1 MRRCILFVLFL
12 CLYRLAWGQAD
23 YEYRYWFDMDEGT
36 QHSGTFQPGSH
47 SLDVDLS
54 ELDASLHFLHFQ
66 VKDGDGVWSVPIT
79 RRFVKVLPAASS
91 LAYWMDDESQRAT
104 LPSLS
109 GHFDIDV
116 SGLSD
121 GLHYLRL
128 QFREASG
135 QGSTPWSGC
144 FLKLP
149 QPDQCTFHYWFDNE
163 QDHAR
168 QMEYLGAPALLDVSD
183 LSDGFHRMYIQ
194 MEGNASASIP
204 TAHLFVK
211 VPQTDGVSFLTCLC
225 TVDGQLYKVE
235 QVPSEGGIVN
245 WNLEVAAL
253 SQGLHNIQVQ
263 TLTPSGA
270 ATNCSNHFFF
280 RTATR
285 EELDGM
291 KLVYSLDGNEF
302 HTMAGDANNG
312 VFHFDVDVAAME
324 DGLHRLAYH
333 LASDNGTSTKIS
345 TAFFIKTPVGGP
357 GIISYSYWLNDR
369 EEEACTT
376 TLDKRANP
384 FSLVSLLPVESEPI
398 RSSCFHFELREGQ
411 PMMYAKNDFH
421 IAFYDVS
428 GRRVDENRQFVDY
441 NVSQPIT
448 NLTPLETTQTFERPD
463 SNCVTWFKFEAEKG
477 DTIAFRS
484 SQATSLQVFSPTG
497 KEIYA
502 VAEDKSVKY
511 GGCHTWEDGTYYVA
525 VHDVTGSKPSVTLD
539 YMHMARY
546 AVVSQDVYT
555 VGNGGAST
563 ITFKGNGFDEL
574 ESIYLEGPETITCD
588 SIYHESNVETSAFF
602 DFTGVATGK
611 YDIHF
616 TFKDDAK
623 VLPANITVEEAKE
636 ITFTQQIT
644 FAKQYLRSRSNNYQV
659 QITNNGNS
667 TAYDVPVAI
676 YIFTPELNDL
686 NKVWIKEVDVYEQ
699 YKKRMPTLFDT
710 DFANHY
716 ASVVNNEGYKPLFVT
731 EDIVNYEPGLPAVHK
746 AYINLTL
753 RPNTT
758 EEFNIAINAGTDACV
773 HVWSPDTWETET
785 HPMRV
790 SNKRYKTIIHDTKC
804 NIASIKAQRCEANRM
819 LIANGQEPIYV
830 IDDCPDIKLCPP
842 PRTGGKSTPVASF
855 DPNDIYGYTSESGSR
870 FMTDKVQQ
878 MDYRIEFENDT
889 TFASAS
895 AHVVVIKDTLNANYF
910 DLNSYSPRSVKIGD
924 REESLDGSPQFVRTI
939 DMRPQINA
947 IAQVEGFYDKI
958 KGIITYRFTSIDPM
972 TMEPTDDVMQGF
984 LPVNYDGKSGIG
996 EVAYDVKLRQSFPD
1010 GTEIANKASIIF
1022 DNNDPIET
1030 PLWVNTIDAV
1040 TPAGQVDEVVL
1051 RNDTTATIHC
1061 VGSDERSGVW
1071 KYEVYV
1077 QYGSGELWEK
1087 VGECPA
1093 DSAYIDFRVY
1103 DSMDYGFCAQAVDS
1117 AGNVEAKELA
1127 REVSLITYV
1136 AGDANGDGVVDI
1148 EDVVAAV
1155 SYFLDPSSPI
1165 LFGAANVTK
1174 DDRIDIEDVVGISS
1188 LYLASTRYA
1197 RKAVPARMRL
1207 REVLSSTQNE

>member
-1 MRRCILFVLFL
+1 MNRILFIL
-12 CLYRLAWGQAD
+12 CCLLIPWTARGQAT
-23 YEYRYWFDMDEGT
+23 YEGHYWFDDETELQPIGSFQGGTLHLLTEAGHLTEGFHTIHIQLVDTAGHFSPAHTENFYHLKDRSIKSLRYWFDNDTDHISTIRYGGGNVLIDVSKLEPGLHNVYLQIEDAAGNLSEIVYSTFYRMMRRDVLTWTYWFDGDEHQMT
-36 QHSGTFQPGSH
+36 TLPYPGEGVMI
-47 SLDVDLS
+47 DITDLS
-54 ELDASLHFLHFQ
+54 E
-66 VKDGDGVWSVPIT
+66 
-79 RRFVKVLPAASS
+79 
-91 LAYWMDDESQRAT
+91 
-104 LPSLS
+104 
-109 GHFDIDV
+109 
-116 SGLSD
+116 
-121 GLHYLRL
+121 
-128 QFREASG
+128 
-135 QGSTPWSGC
+135 
-144 FLKLP
+144 
-149 QPDQCTFHYWFDNE
+149 
-163 QDHAR
+163 
-168 QMEYLGAPALLDVSD
+168 
-183 LSDGFHRMYIQ
+183 GFHLMHNVVNDISQSAVETRM
-194 MEGNASASIP
+194 
-204 TAHLFVK
+204 FVK
-211 VPQTDGVSFLTCLC
+211 VPQTEGVEYMTCICSMDGHLVGKEKLPANGGMIEWKMD
-225 TVDGQLYKVE
+225 VDSLDIGVHKAMFQA
-235 QVPSEGGIVN
+235 I
-245 WNLEVAAL
+245 
-253 SQGLHNIQVQ
+253 
-263 TLTPSGA
+263 TPSGA
-270 ATNCSNHFFF
+270 ASSIAERYFVREVTNRELGTMKCLYSIDNFKTAYQAGTMSNG
-280 RTATR
+280 
-285 EELDGM
+285 L
-291 KLVYSLDGNEF
+291 
-302 HTMAGDANNG
+302 
-312 VFHFDVDVAAME
+312 FHFDLDVSELE
-324 DGLHRLAYH
+324 DGLHRLAYM
-333 LASDNGTSTKIS
+333 LVSDNGITTPQKS
-345 TAFFIKTPVGGP
+345 AFFWKTPVGGV
-357 GIISYSYWLNDR
+357 GITQYEYWLNNSKNVHR
-369 EEEACTT
+369 TK
-376 TLDKRANP
+376 LDKRTNP

-421 IAFYDVS
+421 ISFYDVS
-428 GRRVDENRQFVDY
+428 GRKLDESKQYIDY
-441 NVSQPIT
+441 NVSQPVT
-448 NLTPLETTQTFERPD
+448 DLTPLETTQTFERPD
-463 SNCVTWFKFEAEKG
+463 SNCVAWFKFEAEKG

-525 VHDVTGSKPSVTLD
+525 VHDVTGSKPDVTLD

-602 DFTGVATGK
+602 DFTDVATGK

-616 TFKDDAK
+616 TFKDGAK

-716 ASVVNNEGYKPLFVT
+716 ASVVNNEDYKPLFVT
-731 EDIVNYEPGLPAVHK
+731 EDNVNYEPGLPAVHK

-758 EEFNIAINAGTDACV
+758 ETFNVAINASTNACV

-785 HPMRV
+785 HPMCV

-842 PRTGGKSTPVASF
+842 PRTGGKSTPVSSF
-855 DPNDIYGYTSESGSR
+855 DPNEIYGYTSESGSR

-910 DLNSYSPRSVKIGD
+910 DLNSYSPRSIKIGD

-1010 GTEIANKASIIF
+1010 GTQIPNKASIIF
-1022 DNNDPIET
+1022 DTNDPIET

-1040 TPAGQVDEVVL
+1040 APAGQVDEAVL

-1071 KYEVYV
+1071 KYEVYA
-1077 QYGSGELWEK
+1077 QYGSGEVWEK

-1093 DSAYIDFRVY
+1093 DSAYIDFRIY
-1103 DSMDYGFCAQAVDS
+1103 DGMDYGFCALAVDS
-1117 AGNVEAKELA
+1117 ASNVEAKEFIREASLA
-1127 REVSLITYV
+1127 TYV
-1136 AGDANGDGVVDI
+1136 PGDANMDGKVDMEDVVATVNYYLGTTSTIHFRAADVVKDGVVDM
-1148 EDVVAAV
+1148 EDAV
-1155 SYFLDPSSPI
+1155 SICNTYLGTAVST
-1165 LFGAANVTK
+1165 LRLTK
-1174 DDRIDIEDVVGISS
+1174 Q
-1188 LYLASTRYA
+1188 
-1197 RKAVPARMRL
+1197 RL
-1207 REVLSSTQNE
+1207 RARPNSQ

>member
-1 MRRCILFVLFL
+1 MNRILFIL
-12 CLYRLAWGQAD
+12 CCLLIPWTARGQAT
-23 YEYRYWFDMDEGT
+23 YEGHYWFDDETELQSIGSFQGGTLHLLTEAGHLTEGFHTIHIQLVDTAGHFSPAHTENFYHLKDRSIKSLRYWFDNDTDHISTIRYGGGNVLIDVSKLEPGLHNVYLQIEDAAGNLSEIVYSTFYRMMRRDVLTWTYWFDGDEHQMT
-36 QHSGTFQPGSH
+36 TLPYPGEGVMI
-47 SLDVDLS
+47 DITDLS
-54 ELDASLHFLHFQ
+54 E
-66 VKDGDGVWSVPIT
+66 
-79 RRFVKVLPAASS
+79 
-91 LAYWMDDESQRAT
+91 
-104 LPSLS
+104 
-109 GHFDIDV
+109 
-116 SGLSD
+116 
-121 GLHYLRL
+121 
-128 QFREASG
+128 
-135 QGSTPWSGC
+135 
-144 FLKLP
+144 
-149 QPDQCTFHYWFDNE
+149 
-163 QDHAR
+163 
-168 QMEYLGAPALLDVSD
+168 
-183 LSDGFHRMYIQ
+183 GFHLMHNVVNDISQSAVETRM
-194 MEGNASASIP
+194 
-204 TAHLFVK
+204 FVK
-211 VPQTDGVSFLTCLC
+211 VPQTEGVGYMTCICSMDGHLVGKEKLPANGGMIEWKMD
-225 TVDGQLYKVE
+225 VDSLDIGVHKAMFQA
-235 QVPSEGGIVN
+235 I
-245 WNLEVAAL
+245 
-253 SQGLHNIQVQ
+253 
-263 TLTPSGA
+263 TPSGA
-270 ATNCSNHFFF
+270 ASSIAERYFVREVTNRELGTMKCLYSIDNFKTAYQAGTMSNG
-280 RTATR
+280 
-285 EELDGM
+285 L
-291 KLVYSLDGNEF
+291 
-302 HTMAGDANNG
+302 
-312 VFHFDVDVAAME
+312 FHFDLDVSELE
-324 DGLHRLAYH
+324 DGLHRLAYM
-333 LASDNGTSTKIS
+333 LVSDNGITTPQKS
-345 TAFFIKTPVGGP
+345 AFFWKTPVGGV
-357 GIISYSYWLNDR
+357 GITQYEYWLNNSKNVHR
-369 EEEACTT
+369 TK
-376 TLDKRANP
+376 LDKRTNP

-398 RSSCFHFELREGQ
+398 RSSCFHFELREGH

-421 IAFYDVS
+421 ISFYDVS
-428 GRRVDENRQFVDY
+428 GRKLDESKQYIDY
-441 NVSQPIT
+441 NVSQPVT
-448 NLTPLETTQTFERPD
+448 DLTPLETTQTFERPD
-463 SNCVTWFKFEAEKG
+463 SNCVAWFKFEAEKG

-502 VAEDKSVKY
+502 VSEDKSVRF

-525 VHDVTGSKPSVTLD
+525 VHDVTGSKPDVTLD

-616 TFKDDAK
+616 TFKDGAK

-716 ASVVNNEGYKPLFVT
+716 ASVVNNEDYKPLFVT
-731 EDIVNYEPGLPAVHK
+731 EDNVNYEPGLPAVHK

-758 EEFNIAINAGTDACV
+758 ETFNVAINASTNACV

-785 HPMRV
+785 HPMCV

-819 LIANGQEPIYV
+819 LIANGQEPIYE

-870 FMTDKVQQ
+870 FMKDKVQQ

-889 TFASAS
+889 TFATAS

-1010 GTEIANKASIIF
+1010 GTQIPNKASIIF
-1022 DNNDPIET
+1022 DTNDPIAT

-1040 TPAGQVDEVVL
+1040 APAGQVDEAVL

-1071 KYEVYV
+1071 KYEVYA
-1077 QYGSGELWEK
+1077 QYGSGEVWEK

-1093 DSAYIDFRVY
+1093 DSAYIDFRIY
-1103 DSMDYGFCAQAVDS
+1103 DGMDYGFCALAVDS
-1117 AGNVEAKELA
+1117 AGNVETKEFA
-1127 REVSLITYV
+1127 REASLATYIP
-1136 AGDANGDGVVDI
+1136 GDANMDGKVDMEDVVTTVNYYLGTTSTIHFRAADVVKDGVVDM
-1148 EDVVAAV
+1148 EDAV
-1155 SYFLDPSSPI
+1155 SICNTYLGTAVST
-1165 LFGAANVTK
+1165 LRLTK
-1174 DDRIDIEDVVGISS
+1174 Q
-1188 LYLASTRYA
+1188 
-1197 RKAVPARMRL
+1197 RL
-1207 REVLSSTQNE
+1207 RARPNSQ

>member
-1 MRRCILFVLFL
+1 MNRILFIL
-12 CLYRLAWGQAD
+12 CCLLIPWTARGQAT
-23 YEYRYWFDMDEGT
+23 YEGHYWFDDETELQAIGSFQGGTLHLLTEAGHLTEGFHTIHIQLVDTAGIYSPAHTEHFYHLKNRSIKFLRYWFDNDTDHISTIGYGGGNVLIDVSKLEPGLHNVYLQIEDATGNLSEIVYSTFYRMMRRDVLTWTYWFDGDEHQMT
-36 QHSGTFQPGSH
+36 TLPYPGEGVMIDIS
-47 SLDVDLS
+47 DLS
-54 ELDASLHFLHFQ
+54 E
-66 VKDGDGVWSVPIT
+66 
-79 RRFVKVLPAASS
+79 
-91 LAYWMDDESQRAT
+91 
-104 LPSLS
+104 
-109 GHFDIDV
+109 
-116 SGLSD
+116 
-121 GLHYLRL
+121 
-128 QFREASG
+128 
-135 QGSTPWSGC
+135 
-144 FLKLP
+144 
-149 QPDQCTFHYWFDNE
+149 
-163 QDHAR
+163 
-168 QMEYLGAPALLDVSD
+168 
-183 LSDGFHRMYIQ
+183 GFHLMHNVVNDISQSAVETRM
-194 MEGNASASIP
+194 
-204 TAHLFVK
+204 FVK
-211 VPQTDGVSFLTCLC
+211 VPQTEGVGYMTCICSMDGHLVGKEKLPANGGMIEWKMD
-225 TVDGQLYKVE
+225 VDSLDIGVHKAMFQA
-235 QVPSEGGIVN
+235 I
-245 WNLEVAAL
+245 
-253 SQGLHNIQVQ
+253 
-263 TLTPSGA
+263 TPSGA
-270 ATNCSNHFFF
+270 ASSIAERYFVREITNRELGTMKCLYSIDNFKTAYQAGTMSNG
-280 RTATR
+280 
-285 EELDGM
+285 L
-291 KLVYSLDGNEF
+291 
-302 HTMAGDANNG
+302 
-312 VFHFDVDVAAME
+312 FHFDLDVSELE
-324 DGLHRLAYH
+324 DGLHRLAYM
-333 LASDNGTSTKIS
+333 LVSDNGITTPQKS
-345 TAFFIKTPVGGP
+345 AFFWKTPVGGV
-357 GIISYSYWLNDR
+357 GITQYEYWLNSSKNVHR
-369 EEEACTT
+369 TK
-376 TLDKRANP
+376 LDKRTNP

-421 IAFYDVS
+421 ISFYDVS
-428 GRRVDENRQFVDY
+428 GRKLDESKQYIDY
-441 NVSQPIT
+441 NVSQPVT
-448 NLTPLETTQTFERPD
+448 DLTPLETTQTFERPD

-497 KEIYA
+497 KEIYS

-525 VHDVTGSKPSVTLD
+525 LHDVTGSKPDVTLD

-616 TFKDDAK
+616 TFKDGAK

-644 FAKQYLRSRSNNYQV
+644 FAKQYLRSSSNNYKV

-699 YKKRMPTLFDT
+699 YKKRMPTLFNT

-731 EDIVNYEPGLPAVHK
+731 EDNVTYESGLPAVHK

-753 RPNTT
+753 RPNAT
-758 EEFNIAINAGTDACV
+758 ETFNVAINASTKACV

-785 HPMRV
+785 HPMCV

-804 NIASIKAQRCEANRM
+804 NIASIKAQRCETNRM
-819 LIANGQEPIYV
+819 LIENGQEPIYV

-842 PRTGGKSTPVASF
+842 PRTGGISTPVTSF

-878 MDYRIEFENDT
+878 LDYRIEFENDT

-1010 GTEIANKASIIF
+1010 GTQIPNKASIIF
-1022 DNNDPIET
+1022 DTNDPIET
-1030 PLWVNTIDAV
+1030 PLWVNIIDAV
-1040 TPAGQVDEVVL
+1040 APAGQVDEAVL

-1077 QYGSGELWEK
+1077 QYGSGEFWEK

-1093 DSAYIDFRVY
+1093 DSAYIDFRIY
-1103 DSMDYGFCAQAVDS
+1103 NGMDYGFCVLAVDS
-1117 AGNVEAKELA
+1117 AGNVEAKEFA
-1127 REVSLITYV
+1127 REASLATYV
-1136 AGDANGDGVVDI
+1136 PGDANMDGKVDMEDVVTTVNYYLGTNSTIHFSAADVVKDGVVDM
-1148 EDVVAAV
+1148 EDAV
-1155 SYFLDPSSPI
+1155 SICNTYLGSTVRS
-1165 LFGAANVTK
+1165 LQLTK
-1174 DDRIDIEDVVGISS
+1174 Q
-1188 LYLASTRYA
+1188 
-1197 RKAVPARMRL
+1197 RL
-1207 REVLSSTQNE
+1207 RARSNSQ

>member
-1 MRRCILFVLFL
+1 MNRILFIL
-12 CLYRLAWGQAD
+12 CCLLIPWTARGQAT
-23 YEYRYWFDMDEGT
+23 YEGHYWFDDETELQPIGSFQGETLHLLTEAGHLTEGFHTIHIQLVDTAGIYSPAHTEQFYHLKDRSIKFLRYWFDNDTDHISTIGYGGGNVLIDVSKLEPGLHNVYLQIEDAAGNLSEIVYRTFYRMMRRDVLTWTYWFDGDEHNMT
-36 QHSGTFQPGSH
+36 TLPYPGEGVMI
-47 SLDVDLS
+47 DITDLS
-54 ELDASLHFLHFQ
+54 E
-66 VKDGDGVWSVPIT
+66 
-79 RRFVKVLPAASS
+79 
-91 LAYWMDDESQRAT
+91 
-104 LPSLS
+104 
-109 GHFDIDV
+109 
-116 SGLSD
+116 
-121 GLHYLRL
+121 
-128 QFREASG
+128 
-135 QGSTPWSGC
+135 
-144 FLKLP
+144 
-149 QPDQCTFHYWFDNE
+149 
-163 QDHAR
+163 
-168 QMEYLGAPALLDVSD
+168 
-183 LSDGFHRMYIQ
+183 GFHLMHNVVNDISQSAVETRM
-194 MEGNASASIP
+194 
-204 TAHLFVK
+204 FVK
-211 VPQTDGVSFLTCLC
+211 VPQTEGVGYMTCICSMDGHLVGKEKLPANGGMIEWKMD
-225 TVDGQLYKVE
+225 VDSLDIGVHKAMFQA
-235 QVPSEGGIVN
+235 I
-245 WNLEVAAL
+245 
-253 SQGLHNIQVQ
+253 
-263 TLTPSGA
+263 TPSGA
-270 ATNCSNHFFF
+270 ASSIAERYFVREVTNRELGTMKCLYSIDNFKTAYQAGTMSNG
-280 RTATR
+280 
-285 EELDGM
+285 L
-291 KLVYSLDGNEF
+291 
-302 HTMAGDANNG
+302 
-312 VFHFDVDVAAME
+312 FHFDLDVSELE
-324 DGLHRLAYH
+324 DGLHRLAYM
-333 LASDNGTSTKIS
+333 LVSDNGITTPQKS
-345 TAFFIKTPVGGP
+345 AFFWKTPVGGV
-357 GIISYSYWLNDR
+357 GITQYEYWLNNSKNVHR
-369 EEEACTT
+369 TK
-376 TLDKRANP
+376 LDKRTNP
-384 FSLVSLLPVESEPI
+384 FSLVSLLPVEPEPI

-421 IAFYDVS
+421 ISFYDVS
-428 GRRVDENRQFVDY
+428 GRKLDESKQYIDY
-441 NVSQPIT
+441 NVSQPVT
-448 NLTPLETTQTFERPD
+448 DLTTLETKQTFERPD

-484 SQATSLQVFSPTG
+484 SQATSLQIFSPTG
-497 KEIYA
+497 KEIYS
-502 VAEDKSVKY
+502 VSEDKSVKY

-525 VHDVTGSKPSVTLD
+525 LHDVTGSKPDVTLD

-546 AVVSQDVYT
+546 DVVSQDVYT

-616 TFKDDAK
+616 TFKDGAK

-667 TAYDVPVAI
+667 TAYDVPIAI

-716 ASVVNNEGYKPLFVT
+716 ASVVNNEDYKPLFVT
-731 EDIVNYEPGLPAVHK
+731 EDNVNYEPGLPAVHK

-758 EEFNIAINAGTDACV
+758 ETFNVAINASTNACV

-785 HPMRV
+785 HPMCV

-842 PRTGGKSTPVASF
+842 PRTGGKSTPVSSF
-855 DPNDIYGYTSESGSR
+855 DPNEIYGYTSESGSR

-910 DLNSYSPRSVKIGD
+910 DLNSYSPKSVKIGD

-958 KGIITYRFTSIDPM
+958 KGIITYRFISIDPM

-1010 GTEIANKASIIF
+1010 GTQIPNKASIIF
-1022 DNNDPIET
+1022 DTNEPIAT

-1040 TPAGQVDEVVL
+1040 APAGQVDEAVL

-1071 KYEVYV
+1071 KYEVYA
-1077 QYGSGELWEK
+1077 QYGSGEVWEK

-1093 DSAYIDFRVY
+1093 DSAYIDFRIY
-1103 DSMDYGFCAQAVDS
+1103 DGMDYGFCALAVDS
-1117 AGNVEAKELA
+1117 AGNVETKEFA
-1127 REVSLITYV
+1127 REASLATYIP
-1136 AGDANGDGVVDI
+1136 GDANMDGKVDMEDVVATVNYYLGTTNTIHFRAADVVKDGVVDM
-1148 EDVVAAV
+1148 EDAV
-1155 SYFLDPSSPI
+1155 SICNTYLGTAVST
-1165 LFGAANVTK
+1165 LRLTK
-1174 DDRIDIEDVVGISS
+1174 Q
-1188 LYLASTRYA
+1188 
-1197 RKAVPARMRL
+1197 RL
-1207 REVLSSTQNE
+1207 RARPNSQ

>member
-1 MRRCILFVLFL
+1 MNRILFIL
-12 CLYRLAWGQAD
+12 CCLLVPWTARGQAT
-23 YEYRYWFDMDEGT
+23 YEGHYWFDDETELQPIGSFQGETLHLLTEAAHLTEGFHTLHIQLVDTAGHFSPAHTEYFYHLKDRSIKSLRYWFDNDTDLISTIAYGGGNVLIDVSKLEPGLHNVYLQIEDSAGNLSEIVYSTFYRMMRRDVLTWTYWFDGDEHQMTTLPYPDEGVMIDIT
-36 QHSGTFQPGSH
+36 
-47 SLDVDLS
+47 DLS
-54 ELDASLHFLHFQ
+54 E
-66 VKDGDGVWSVPIT
+66 
-79 RRFVKVLPAASS
+79 
-91 LAYWMDDESQRAT
+91 
-104 LPSLS
+104 
-109 GHFDIDV
+109 
-116 SGLSD
+116 
-121 GLHYLRL
+121 
-128 QFREASG
+128 
-135 QGSTPWSGC
+135 
-144 FLKLP
+144 
-149 QPDQCTFHYWFDNE
+149 
-163 QDHAR
+163 
-168 QMEYLGAPALLDVSD
+168 
-183 LSDGFHRMYIQ
+183 GFHLMHNVVNDISQSAVETRM
-194 MEGNASASIP
+194 
-204 TAHLFVK
+204 FVK
-211 VPQTDGVSFLTCLC
+211 VPQTEGVGYMTCICSMDGHLVGKEKLPANGGMIEWKMD
-225 TVDGQLYKVE
+225 VDSLDIGVHKAMFQA
-235 QVPSEGGIVN
+235 I
-245 WNLEVAAL
+245 
-253 SQGLHNIQVQ
+253 
-263 TLTPSGA
+263 TPSGA
-270 ATNCSNHFFF
+270 ASSIAERYFVREVTNRELGTMKCLYSVDNFKTAYQAGTMSNG
-280 RTATR
+280 
-285 EELDGM
+285 L
-291 KLVYSLDGNEF
+291 
-302 HTMAGDANNG
+302 
-312 VFHFDVDVAAME
+312 FHFDLDVSELE
-324 DGLHRLAYH
+324 DGLHRLAYM
-333 LASDNGTSTKIS
+333 LVSDNGITTPQKS
-345 TAFFIKTPVGGP
+345 AFFWKTPVGGV
-357 GIISYSYWLNDR
+357 GITQYEYWLNNSKNVHR
-369 EEEACTT
+369 TK
-376 TLDKRANP
+376 LDKRTNP

-421 IAFYDVS
+421 ISFYDVS
-428 GRRVDENRQFVDY
+428 GRKLDESKQYIDY
-441 NVSQPIT
+441 NVSQPVT
-448 NLTPLETTQTFERPD
+448 DLTPLETTQTFERPD
-463 SNCVTWFKFEAEKG
+463 SNCVAWFKFEAENG

-502 VAEDKSVKY
+502 VSEDKSVKY
-511 GGCHTWEDGTYYVA
+511 GGCHTWEDGIYYVA
-525 VHDVTGSKPSVTLD
+525 VHDVTGSKPDVTLD

-616 TFKDDAK
+616 TFKDGAK

-667 TAYDVPVAI
+667 TAYDVPIAI

-699 YKKRMPTLFDT
+699 YKKRMPTLFNT

-731 EDIVNYEPGLPAVHK
+731 EDNVNYEPGLPAVHK

-758 EEFNIAINAGTDACV
+758 ETFNVAINASTDACV

-785 HPMRV
+785 QPMCV

-819 LIANGQEPIYV
+819 LIANGQEPIYE

-870 FMTDKVQQ
+870 FMKDKVQQ

-889 TFASAS
+889 TFATAS

-910 DLNSYSPRSVKIGD
+910 DLNSYSPRSIKIGD

-1010 GTEIANKASIIF
+1010 GTQIPNKASIIF
-1022 DNNDPIET
+1022 DTNEPIAT

-1040 TPAGQVDEVVL
+1040 APAGQVDEAVL

-1071 KYEVYV
+1071 KYEVYA
-1077 QYGSGELWEK
+1077 QYGSGEVWEK

-1093 DSAYIDFRVY
+1093 DSAYIDFRIY
-1103 DSMDYGFCAQAVDS
+1103 DGMDYGFCALAVDS
-1117 AGNVEAKELA
+1117 AGNVETKEFA
-1127 REVSLITYV
+1127 REASLATYV
-1136 AGDANGDGVVDI
+1136 PGDANMDGKVDM
-1148 EDVVAAV
+1148 EDVVATVNYYLGTTSTINFRAADVVKDGMVDMEDAV
-1155 SYFLDPSSPI
+1155 SICNTYLGTAVST
-1165 LFGAANVTK
+1165 LRLTK
-1174 DDRIDIEDVVGISS
+1174 Q
-1188 LYLASTRYA
+1188 
-1197 RKAVPARMRL
+1197 RL
-1207 REVLSSTQNE
+1207 RALPNSQ